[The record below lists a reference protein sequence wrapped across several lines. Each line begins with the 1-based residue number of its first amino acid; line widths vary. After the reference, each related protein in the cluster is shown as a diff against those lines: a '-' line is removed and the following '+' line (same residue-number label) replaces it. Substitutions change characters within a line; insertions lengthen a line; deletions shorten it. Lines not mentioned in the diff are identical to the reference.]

1 VVLRP
6 ALGQPPLDEHE
17 VGGLDRARDD
27 LHEDFACGR
36 TRRFDLADGR
46 RPRRKGPDAD
56 DAPGQVRDPSKRGA
70 TLLGAGAGI
79 DRCRLFLLT
88 ALSESGVAI
97 GTAVA
102 SAQITGIT
110 IVTGTAPLVGTTA
123 LWSLAFGRTG
133 RLVSGHMEETREPAR
148 CRARRGECLQ

>member
-1 VVLRP
+1 MKSAGWTGRATTCTRTSP
-6 ALGQPPLDEHE
+6 AAGRGGSISRMVGAHDVKGQTPM
-17 VGGLDRARDD
+17 
-27 LHEDFACGR
+27 
-36 TRRFDLADGR
+36 TR
-46 RPRRKGPDAD
+46 
-56 DAPGQVRDPSKRGA
+56 PGQVRDPSKRGA